1 MRARARACTRM
12 GSAAPCAHWSIGHP
26 KQPLAD
32 GTLLL
37 RDRSMVGRTCTRCA
51 RATTRLH
58 CVLVALAFLAVSLI
72 TATAPTAALPAHAD
86 AGRADELVPRPRA
99 ALVYLISAKPRHC
112 RLLAQ
117 SLRHLQANFN
127 GLPTRQ
133 YPVVVFHDG
142 LDGATETFVRD
153 AARTAG
159 VADLRL
165 ERAEHFIVPRNV
177 DRGRMLR
184 HIKEGPPVLMRS
196 EGYRTMIR
204 WWSGPVLRESALAAF
219 EYAWRFDTDSFLLRP
234 LAYDPLRDM
243 ARRGAKYGYRAV
255 CPEAPQVGKGL
266 SEVVD
271 RWATRELGFAPDAR
285 PRTLADPQTISSTAP
300 NGSGRVVDRWRLAG
314 GGVYYT
320 NFEILELGF
329 FRARAYSSLFEACDA
344 EAGFHHRRW
353 GDALVRTHGVDL
365 LVPPN
370 ETVHYLDIDYVH
382 SESEGAPFYLGAGLP
397 GCWGQRRWL
406 DLAKGWPQHRGHQ
419 VGAEGP
425 YRCVGAGP
433 ERQYQGCR
441 CVLVFVPVVCQH
453 VRVL

>member
-1 MRARARACTRM
+1 MHPCEHARVHAPNLLPRARDDPHDLLALPPHVGSGARAIFPERDRAPARAFVGRRSARKLRGRRSATARRAACRTAPGRARVPLPPRLRMGGSGLYSREAKPKGGARTCARARACARM

-37 RDRSMVGRTCTRCA
+37 RDRSMMGRTCTRCA
-51 RATTRLH
+51 RATTQLH

-329 FRARAYSSLFEACDA
+329 FRARVLFPVR
-344 EAGFHHRRW
+344 GMRR
-353 GDALVRTHGVDL
+353 
-365 LVPPN
+365 
-370 ETVHYLDIDYVH
+370 
-382 SESEGAPFYLGAGLP
+382 
-397 GCWGQRRWL
+397 
-406 DLAKGWPQHRGHQ
+406 
-419 VGAEGP
+419 
-425 YRCVGAGP
+425 
-433 ERQYQGCR
+433 
-441 CVLVFVPVVCQH
+441 
-453 VRVL
+453 